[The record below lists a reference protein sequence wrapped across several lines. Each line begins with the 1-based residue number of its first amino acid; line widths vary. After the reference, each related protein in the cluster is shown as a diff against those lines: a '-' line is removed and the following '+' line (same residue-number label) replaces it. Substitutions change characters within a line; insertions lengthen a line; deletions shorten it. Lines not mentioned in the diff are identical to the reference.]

1 MGWKTTLGVALL
13 SITCA
18 SSWATTVAVNAT
30 PATVAPGSSVRVAVD
45 VADVANLAGYGFS
58 LTYNASLL
66 HFTGFTG
73 GAFLGSGG
81 APSDQGVTGVDE
93 MAGTIGYAYGL
104 ITTELTGVTGSGT
117 LGWFNF
123 EAVSAGTSAIS
134 LADVLLV
141 SSNNDADGFGI
152 PIATSVA
159 NGSVTVQAPVTPP
172 TGDVPEPASW
182 MLIGAGLVAAG
193 ALRRRRVGAPAA
205 MA

>member
-1 MGWKTTLGVALL
+1 MGWKTTLGAALL
-13 SITCA
+13 SVTCA
-18 SSWATTVAVNAT
+18 QAWATTVTVNAT
-30 PATVAPGSSVRVAVD
+30 PAPVAPGASVSVAVN

-81 APSDQGVTGVDE
+81 ADTDQGVVDVNDA
-93 MAGTIGYAYGL
+93 AGMIGYAYGV
-104 ITTELTGVTGSGT
+104 TDVGGVSGAGT

-123 EAVSAGTSAIS
+123 QALSAGTSAIN

-141 SSNNDADGFGI
+141 SSINDADGFGLTI
-152 PIATSVA
+152 PTTVT

-172 TGDVPEPASW
+172 SGDVPEPASW
-182 MLIGAGLVAAG
+182 MLMGVGMVAAG
-193 ALRRRRVGAPAA
+193 ALRRRRVGGAVARA
-205 MA
+205 

>member
-1 MGWKTTLGVALL
+1 MGWKTTLGAALL
-13 SITCA
+13 SVTCA
-18 SSWATTVAVNAT
+18 QAWATTVTVNAT
-30 PATVAPGSSVRVAVD
+30 PAPVAPGASVSVAVN

-81 APSDQGVTGVDE
+81 ADTDQGVVDVNDA
-93 MAGTIGYAYGL
+93 AGMIGYAYGV
-104 ITTELTGVTGSGT
+104 TDVGGVSGAGT

-123 EAVSAGTSAIS
+123 QALSAGTSAIN

-141 SSNNDADGFGI
+141 SSINDADGFGLTI
-152 PIATSVA
+152 PTTVT

-172 TGDVPEPASW
+172 SGDVPEPASW
-182 MLIGAGLVAAG
+182 MLMGVGMVAAG
-193 ALRRRRVGAPAA
+193 ALRRRRVGGMAA
-205 MA
+205 HA

>member
-1 MGWKTTLGVALL
+1 MGWKTTLGAALL
-13 SITCA
+13 SVTCA
-18 SSWATTVAVNAT
+18 QAWATTVTVAAT
-30 PATVAPGSSVRVAVD
+30 PATVAPGAVVNVAVN

-81 APSDQGVTGVDE
+81 ADTDQGVVDVNDA
-93 MAGTIGYAYGL
+93 AGSIGYAYGTL
-104 ITTELTGVTGSGT
+104 VSDMGGVNGAGT
-117 LGWFNF
+117 LGWFSF
-123 EAVSAGTSAIS
+123 QALAAGTSAIN

-141 SSNNDADGFGI
+141 SSINDANGF
-152 PIATSVA
+152 PTSITTGVS

-182 MLIGAGLVAAG
+182 MLMGVGLVAAG
-193 ALRRRRVGAPAA
+193 ALRRRRVGGMAA
-205 MA
+205 QA

>member
-1 MGWKTTLGVALL
+1 MGWKTTLGAALL
-13 SITCA
+13 SVTCA
-18 SSWATTVAVNAT
+18 QAWATTVTVNAT
-30 PATVAPGSSVRVAVD
+30 PAPVAPGSSVSVAVN

-81 APSDQGVTGVDE
+81 ANTDQGVVDVNDA
-93 MAGTIGYAYGL
+93 AGMIGYAYGV
-104 ITTELTGVTGSGT
+104 TDVGGVSGAGT

-123 EAVSAGTSAIS
+123 EALAAGTSVIN

-141 SSNNDADGFGI
+141 SSINDADGFGLTI
-152 PIATSVA
+152 PTTVT

-172 TGDVPEPASW
+172 PAGDVPEPASW
-182 MLIGAGLVAAG
+182 MLMGVGLVAAG
-193 ALRRRRVGAPAA
+193 TLRRRRVGGMAA
-205 MA
+205 HA